1 MSKLFKFKDIFLVPN
16 LITILRFFLIAP
28 MIITFQNG
36 MQNYFLIILTVSLL
50 TDFLDGIAARLLDQK
65 SELGKTLDPIADGI
79 TLFAFIILF
88 NREGFISNWFTIF
101 YFLRQLTILI
111 FSLWYLSKLKTVYG
125 SNILGKTGVC
135 FLGAA
140 LCVFALRLD
149 NFIFITPYLL
159 NISAILLFVSLLDY
173 IRFFLKLISFSR
185 KDIFFSI
192 VVDSEFFSHIE
203 GSEICSFNFLSS
215 EVFDSWSKMSPNL
228 IIFFYG

>member
-88 NREGFISNWFTIF
+88 NREGFIPNWFTIF

-173 IRFFLKLISFSR
+173 IRFFLKLEKSNR
-185 KDIFFSI
+185 T
-192 VVDSEFFSHIE
+192 
-203 GSEICSFNFLSS
+203 N
-215 EVFDSWSKMSPNL
+215 
-228 IIFFYG
+228 